1 MKSNPIT
8 KQTMQKGE
16 SIMDTIQEK
25 IRGAPIY
32 PPPHV
37 LLLEDEPS
45 VAKGL
50 KMVMDEQGYD
60 VDLAGTGQAALDAFR
75 AGRFDLLIA
84 DLRLPDIDGLEVIE
98 SVKTKQ
104 PDTPVVIITGF
115 PSVSSAVKA
124 VKMGVSDYL
133 RKPFTDDEFMSA
145 VDEALKEKQK
155 ASIEEL
161 IAETEKERWIQKQ
174 EVIEVLDRASQD
186 DNFWRELMENG
197 SVALEGYR
205 LSRKAKAAI
214 ASGDLN
220 WIQKNVGELTEEEL
234 RFIHKRLER
243 EAW

>member
-1 MKSNPIT
+1 MTTLQENT
-8 KQTMQKGE
+8 
-16 SIMDTIQEK
+16 TIHLE
-25 IRGAPIY
+25 AF
-32 PPPHV
+32 PHILV
-37 LLLEDEPS
+37 MEDDLS

-50 KMVMDEQGYD
+50 EMVLSEEGYN
-60 VDLAGTGQAALDAFR
+60 VNLAGTGELAMEAFR
-75 AGRFDLLIA
+75 QKRFDLLVA
-84 DLRLPDIDGLEVIE
+84 DLRLPDIDGMEVIE
-98 SVKTKQ
+98 RVKTKK
-104 PDTPVVIITGF
+104 PDTPVVIITGY

-145 VDEALKEKQK
+145 VDGALKEKQE
-155 ASIEEL
+155 ASMEKL
-161 IAETEKERWIQKQ
+161 ITETEKDRLIQKQ
-174 EVIEVLDRASQD
+174 EVIQVLGRASQD

-214 ASGDLN
+214 VSGDLN
-220 WIQKNVGELTEEEL
+220 WIQENVGELTEEEL